1 MGGFLQQTA
10 GQWLANFLSD
20 ILQTSLPEFQSYE
33 NSVEENESLS
43 TYWQRDVATRIL
55 DESPS
60 LAVDGTSFLQ
70 TEAMIKS
77 NIQVMLY
84 TCRHVHWLWDPQIWD
99 KSHQLG
105 SKWTAPV
112 WVLWDWLPPLEN
124 SHSMFSEVLSQA
136 AKAPDSTSTF

>member
-84 TCRHVHWLWDPQIWD
+84 TCRHVH
-99 KSHQLG
+99 
-105 SKWTAPV
+105 
-112 WVLWDWLPPLEN
+112 
-124 SHSMFSEVLSQA
+124 
-136 AKAPDSTSTF
+136 